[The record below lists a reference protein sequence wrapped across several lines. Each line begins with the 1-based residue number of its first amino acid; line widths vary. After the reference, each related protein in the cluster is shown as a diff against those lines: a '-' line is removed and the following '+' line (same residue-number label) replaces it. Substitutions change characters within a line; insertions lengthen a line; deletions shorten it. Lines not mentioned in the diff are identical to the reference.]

1 MIGTKRKAGRDTA
14 GQAFAAEGNGHFT
27 ESRRL
32 RQLPPAAPALAL
44 RALCLLDRAFSAGCT
59 IQAAL
64 QQVLEDTAR
73 RQEGGLAERDRH
85 LAAELAYGTLR
96 MENRLAFVLGKVL
109 RQPLKLPLPL
119 RRLLAVAAYGLLF
132 LDRLPAH
139 AVLHTAVDL
148 ARQLYGPGLAKV
160 VNGSLRS
167 VQRLGDAVQAP
178 DFYAGP
184 ADEESFFAEDAAA
197 AKKLRALALPEEELR
212 LARFHAVPRW
222 LVALWQQA
230 YGDEDCRALL
240 ARSGARPWQALR
252 VNASHP
258 QAAAL
263 KQALLACAPADGP
276 APQAVGR
283 WGVAF
288 APGQTPDAVQGEPLA
303 RLLEQ
308 GALSQQAAASQE
320 VMAAL
325 GLEDWLGRGW
335 PVWDACAGY
344 GGKSVQLLEQ
354 GGDVR
359 LCTDRSFSRLRQVPG
374 HCRRLGLALPHLALA
389 DASRPPVS
397 HWQGGI
403 IADVPCS
410 GLGVLARRPDLRRRP
425 RTALA
430 EHADL
435 QRAILKALAVRLEP
449 GAELAYITCTLH
461 PLENEQ
467 AVDWLLAEDSGLERL
482 VQWQTPHDHP
492 WLEGMF
498 AARLRRRG

>member
-14 GQAFAAEGNGHFT
+14 GQAFVAEGNGHFT

-44 RALCLLDRAFSAGCT
+44 RALCLLDSAFSAGCT

-148 ARQLYGPGLAKV
+148 ARQLYGPGLARV

-167 VQRLGDAVQAP
+167 VQRLGDAVRTP

-184 ADEESFFAEDAAA
+184 ADEETFFAEDAAA
-197 AKKLRALALPEEELR
+197 ARKLRSLALPEAELR
-212 LARFHAVPRW
+212 LARFHAV
-222 LVALWQQA
+222 Q
-230 YGDEDCRALL
+230 DEA
-240 ARSGARPWQALR
+240 
-252 VNASHP
+252 
-258 QAAAL
+258 
-263 KQALLACAPADGP
+263 
-276 APQAVGR
+276 
-283 WGVAF
+283 
-288 APGQTPDAVQGEPLA
+288 LA

-389 DASRPPVS
+389 DASRPPVVR
-397 HWQGGI
+397 WQGGI

-435 QRAILKALAVRLEP
+435 QRAILKALAARLEP

>member
-44 RALCLLDRAFSAGCT
+44 RALCLLDSAFSAGCT

-64 QQVLEDTAR
+64 QQVLEGTAR

-148 ARQLYGPGLAKV
+148 ARQLYGPGLARV

-167 VQRLGDAVQAP
+167 VQRLGDAVRTP

-184 ADEESFFAEDAAA
+184 ADEETFFAEDAAA
-197 AKKLRALALPEEELR
+197 ARKLRSLALPEAELR

-230 YGDEDCRALL
+230 YGDEACRALL
-240 ARSGARPWQALR
+240 AC
-252 VNASHP
+252 V
-258 QAAAL
+258 
-263 KQALLACAPADGP
+263 PADGP

-288 APGQTPDAVQGEPLA
+288 APGQTPAAVQDEALA

-344 GGKSVQLLEQ
+344 GGKSMQLLEQ

-389 DASRPPVS
+389 DASRPPVVR
-397 HWQGGI
+397 WQGGI

-435 QRAILKALAVRLEP
+435 QRAILKALAARLEP

-467 AVDWLLAEDSGLERL
+467 AVDWLLAEDSGLECL

>member
-44 RALCLLDRAFSAGCT
+44 RALCLLDSAFSAGCT

-109 RQPLKLPLPL
+109 QQPLKLPLPL

-148 ARQLYGPGLAKV
+148 ARQLYGPGLARV

-167 VQRLGDAVQAP
+167 VQRLGDAVRTP

-184 ADEESFFAEDAAA
+184 ADEETFFAEDAAA
-197 AKKLRALALPEEELR
+197 ARKLRSLVLPEAELR

-230 YGDEDCRALL
+230 YGDEACRALL

-252 VNASHP
+252 VNASRP
-258 QAAAL
+258 QAATL
-263 KQALLACAPADGP
+263 KQAVLACVPADGP

-283 WGVAF
+283 WGNFVNQEAYGYAVTNPALCRFPISVYIEADGCWHLATFFYESVWCFFIVLFILLMERGGRFRQRGDAF
-288 APGQTPDAVQGEPLA
+288 LWYLLFYGVERAVVEGLRTDSLMLGPVRVSQVLA
-303 RLLEQ
+303 AILAL
-308 GALSQQAAASQE
+308 GAL
-320 VMAAL
+320 VAL
-325 GLEDWLGRGW
+325 
-335 PVWDACAGY
+335 V
-344 GGKSVQLLEQ
+344 
-354 GGDVR
+354 VR
-359 LCTDRSFSRLRQVPG
+359 
-374 HCRRLGLALPHLALA
+374 
-389 DASRPPVS
+389 
-397 HWQGGI
+397 
-403 IADVPCS
+403 
-410 GLGVLARRPDLRRRP
+410 ARRRK
-425 RTALA
+425 
-430 EHADL
+430 
-435 QRAILKALAVRLEP
+435 KA
-449 GAELAYITCTLH
+449 
-461 PLENEQ
+461 
-467 AVDWLLAEDSGLERL
+467 
-482 VQWQTPHDHP
+482 
-492 WLEGMF
+492 
-498 AARLRRRG
+498 

>member
-1 MIGTKRKAGRDTA
+1 MIGTKRKAGRDTT

-32 RQLPPAAPALAL
+32 RKLPPAAPALAL
-44 RALCLLDRAFSAGCT
+44 RALCLLDSAFSAGCT

-184 ADEESFFAEDAAA
+184 ADEETFFAEDAAA
-197 AKKLRALALPEEELR
+197 AKKLRALALPEEELW

-230 YGDEDCRALL
+230 YGDEACRALL
-240 ARSGARPWQALR
+240 ARSGRPCASMPR
-252 VNASHP
+252 V
-258 QAAAL
+258 L
-263 KQALLACAPADGP
+263 
-276 APQAVGR
+276 
-283 WGVAF
+283 
-288 APGQTPDAVQGEPLA
+288 
-303 RLLEQ
+303 
-308 GALSQQAAASQE
+308 
-320 VMAAL
+320 
-325 GLEDWLGRGW
+325 
-335 PVWDACAGY
+335 
-344 GGKSVQLLEQ
+344 
-354 GGDVR
+354 
-359 LCTDRSFSRLRQVPG
+359 
-374 HCRRLGLALPHLALA
+374 
-389 DASRPPVS
+389 
-397 HWQGGI
+397 
-403 IADVPCS
+403 
-410 GLGVLARRPDLRRRP
+410 RP
-425 RTALA
+425 R
-430 EHADL
+430 
-435 QRAILKALAVRLEP
+435 P
-449 GAELAYITCTLH
+449 
-461 PLENEQ
+461 
-467 AVDWLLAEDSGLERL
+467 
-482 VQWQTPHDHP
+482 
-492 WLEGMF
+492 
-498 AARLRRRG
+498 

>member
-44 RALCLLDRAFSAGCT
+44 RALCLLDSSFSAGCT

-148 ARQLYGPGLAKV
+148 ARQLYGPGLARV

-167 VQRLGDAVQAP
+167 VQRLGDAVRTP

-184 ADEESFFAEDAAA
+184 ADEETFFAEDAAA
-197 AKKLRALALPEEELR
+197 ARKLRGLVLPEAELR

-230 YGDEDCRALL
+230 YGDEACRALL

-252 VNASHP
+252 VNASRP
-258 QAAAL
+258 QAATL
-263 KQALLACAPADGP
+263 KQALLACVPADGP

-288 APGQTPDAVQGEPLA
+288 APGQTPAAVQGEALA

-389 DASRPPVS
+389 DASRPPVVR
-397 HWQGGI
+397 WQGGI

-425 RTALA
+425 QTALA

-435 QRAILKALAVRLEP
+435 QRAILKALAARLEP

>member
-44 RALCLLDRAFSAGCT
+44 RALCLLDSAFSAGCT

-148 ARQLYGPGLAKV
+148 ARQLYGPGLARV

-167 VQRLGDAVQAP
+167 VQRLGDAVRTP

-184 ADEESFFAEDAAA
+184 ADEETFFAEDAAA
-197 AKKLRALALPEEELR
+197 ARKLRSLALPEAELR

-230 YGDEDCRALL
+230 YGDEACRALL

-252 VNASHP
+252 VNASRP
-258 QAAAL
+258 QAATL
-263 KQALLACAPADGP
+263 KQALLACVPADGP

-288 APGQTPDAVQGEPLA
+288 APGQTPAAVQGEALA

-335 PVWDACAGY
+335 PLLCRARLLLLADSSGHGIRRRSTRCKPKISRCTNSLPAVPMPWPRTMPCAGWPGA
-344 GGKSVQLLEQ
+344 GGSAPLWPRRGSL
-354 GGDVR
+354 
-359 LCTDRSFSRLRQVPG
+359 PG
-374 HCRRLGLALPHLALA
+374 AWA
-389 DASRPPVS
+389 ASRWPVRGPCPGPPCWTQAGGMRASSPPWTATPAPWRWSGPPGCVGLMPGWS
-397 HWQGGI
+397 H
-403 IADVPCS
+403 
-410 GLGVLARRPDLRRRP
+410 
-425 RTALA
+425 
-430 EHADL
+430 
-435 QRAILKALAVRLEP
+435 
-449 GAELAYITCTLH
+449 
-461 PLENEQ
+461 
-467 AVDWLLAEDSGLERL
+467 
-482 VQWQTPHDHP
+482 
-492 WLEGMF
+492 
-498 AARLRRRG
+498 RGHGS

>member
-14 GQAFAAEGNGHFT
+14 AQVFAAEGSGHFT

-44 RALCLLDRAFSAGCT
+44 RALCLLDSAFDAGCT

-73 RQEGGLAERDRH
+73 RQEGGLGERDRH

-139 AVLHTAVDL
+139 AVLHTAVEL
-148 ARQLYGPGLAKV
+148 ARQLYGPGLAEV

-167 VQRLGDAVQAP
+167 VQRLGDAVRTP

-184 ADEESFFAEDAAA
+184 ADEENFFAGDAAA
-197 AKKLRALALPEEELR
+197 ARKLRGLSLPEEGIR

-230 YGDEDCRALL
+230 YGDEACRALL

-252 VNASHP
+252 VNASRP
-258 QAAAL
+258 QAVAL
-263 KQALLACAPADGP
+263 KQALLACVPADGP
-276 APQAVGR
+276 APQTVGR

-288 APGQTPDAVQGEPLA
+288 APGQTPAAVQGEPLA

-325 GLEDWLGRGW
+325 GLQDWLGRGW

-354 GGDVR
+354 GG
-359 LCTDRSFSRLRQVPG
+359 
-374 HCRRLGLALPHLALA
+374 
-389 DASRPPVS
+389 
-397 HWQGGI
+397 I

-425 RTALA
+425 QAALA
-430 EHADL
+430 EHAGL
-435 QRAILKALAVRLEP
+435 QRAILKALAARLEL

-467 AVDWLLAEDSGLERL
+467 AVDWLLAEDSSLERL

>member
-1 MIGTKRKAGRDTA
+1 MGEG
-14 GQAFAAEGNGHFT
+14 GQFA

-32 RQLPPAAPALAL
+32 RQLPPTAPALAL
-44 RALCLLDRAFSAGCT
+44 RALCLLDSAFSAGCT

-64 QQVLEDTAR
+64 QQVLEDTVR

-96 MENRLAFVLGKVL
+96 MENRLAFILGTVL
-109 RQPLKLPLPL
+109 RRPLKLPLPL
-119 RRLLAVAAYGLLF
+119 RRLLAVAVYGLLF

-148 ARQLYGPGLAKV
+148 ARQLYGQGLAKV

-167 VQRLGDAVQAP
+167 VQRLGEAVQQP

-184 ADEESFFAEDAAA
+184 ADEEGFFAEDAT
-197 AKKLRALALPEEELR
+197 RRPPPVALPEEELR

-222 LVALWQQA
+222 LVALWRQA
-230 YGDEDCRALL
+230 YGDGACRALL

-252 VNASHP
+252 VNAARP

-263 KQALLACAPADGP
+263 KQELLARIPENGP

-288 APGQTPDAVQGEPLA
+288 APGRTPDAVRGVPLA

-325 GLEDWLGRGW
+325 GLHDWLERGL

-354 GGDVR
+354 GGDVC
-359 LCTDRSFSRLRQVPG
+359 LCTDRSFARLRQLPG
-374 HCRRLGLALPHLALA
+374 HCRRLGLALPHTALA
-389 DASRPPVS
+389 DASRPPVVR
-397 HWQGGI
+397 WGGGI

-425 RTALA
+425 ATALA

-435 QRAILKALAVRLEP
+435 QRAILTALAARLEP

-467 AVDWLLAEDSGLERL
+467 AVDWLLERDSSLERL
-482 VQWQTPHDHP
+482 AQWQTPHDHP

-498 AARLRRRG
+498 AARLRRR

>member
-44 RALCLLDRAFSAGCT
+44 RALCLLDSAFSAGCT

-167 VQRLGDAVQAP
+167 VQRLGDAVRTP

-184 ADEESFFAEDAAA
+184 ADEETFFAEDAAA
-197 AKKLRALALPEEELR
+197 ARKLRSLALPEAELR

-230 YGDEDCRALL
+230 YGDEACRALL

-252 VNASHP
+252 VNASRP

-263 KQALLACAPADGP
+263 KQALLACVPADGP

-288 APGQTPDAVQGEPLA
+288 APGQTPAAVQDE
-303 RLLEQ
+303 LL
-308 GALSQQAAASQE
+308 S
-320 VMAAL
+320 
-325 GLEDWLGRGW
+325 R
-335 PVWDACAGY
+335 
-344 GGKSVQLLEQ
+344 LLEQ

-389 DASRPPVS
+389 DASRPPVVR
-397 HWQGGI
+397 WQGGI

-435 QRAILKALAVRLEP
+435 QRAILKALAARLEP

>member
-44 RALCLLDRAFSAGCT
+44 RALCLLDSAFSAGCT

-148 ARQLYGPGLAKV
+148 ARQLYGPGLARV

-167 VQRLGDAVQAP
+167 VQRLGDAVRTP

-184 ADEESFFAEDAAA
+184 ADEETFFAEDAAA
-197 AKKLRALALPEEELR
+197 ARKLRSLALPEAELR

-230 YGDEDCRALL
+230 YGDEACRALL

-252 VNASHP
+252 VNASRP

-263 KQALLACAPADGP
+263 KQALLACVPADGP

-288 APGQTPDAVQGEPLA
+288 APGQTPAAVQDEPLS

-320 VMAAL
+320 VMVAL

-344 GGKSVQLLEQ
+344 GG
-354 GGDVR
+354 
-359 LCTDRSFSRLRQVPG
+359 
-374 HCRRLGLALPHLALA
+374 
-389 DASRPPVS
+389 
-397 HWQGGI
+397 
-403 IADVPCS
+403 
-410 GLGVLARRPDLRRRP
+410 
-425 RTALA
+425 
-430 EHADL
+430 
-435 QRAILKALAVRLEP
+435 
-449 GAELAYITCTLH
+449 
-461 PLENEQ
+461 
-467 AVDWLLAEDSGLERL
+467 
-482 VQWQTPHDHP
+482 
-492 WLEGMF
+492 
-498 AARLRRRG
+498 

>member
-1 MIGTKRKAGRDTA
+1 MIGTTRKAGRDTA
-14 GQAFAAEGNGHFT
+14 AQVFAAEGSGHFT

-44 RALCLLDRAFSAGCT
+44 RALCLLDGAFSAGCT

-96 MENRLAFVLGKVL
+96 MENRLAFVLGTVL

-148 ARQLYGPGLAKV
+148 ARQLYGPGLARV

-197 AKKLRALALPEEELR
+197 ARKLRSLALPEEELR

-230 YGDEDCRALL
+230 YGDEACRA
-240 ARSGARPWQALR
+240 
-252 VNASHP
+252 
-258 QAAAL
+258 
-263 KQALLACAPADGP
+263 
-276 APQAVGR
+276 
-283 WGVAF
+283 
-288 APGQTPDAVQGEPLA
+288 
-303 RLLEQ
+303 
-308 GALSQQAAASQE
+308 
-320 VMAAL
+320 
-325 GLEDWLGRGW
+325 
-335 PVWDACAGY
+335 
-344 GGKSVQLLEQ
+344 
-354 GGDVR
+354 
-359 LCTDRSFSRLRQVPG
+359 VPG
-374 HCRRLGLALPHLALA
+374 RVPGRRC
-389 DASRPPVS
+389 ASMPRV
-397 HWQGGI
+397 
-403 IADVPCS
+403 
-410 GLGVLARRPDLRRRP
+410 RRPGP
-425 RTALA
+425 
-430 EHADL
+430 
-435 QRAILKALAVRLEP
+435 
-449 GAELAYITCTLH
+449 
-461 PLENEQ
+461 
-467 AVDWLLAEDSGLERL
+467 
-482 VQWQTPHDHP
+482 
-492 WLEGMF
+492 
-498 AARLRRRG
+498 

>member
-1 MIGTKRKAGRDTA
+1 M
-14 GQAFAAEGNGHFT
+14 
-27 ESRRL
+27 
-32 RQLPPAAPALAL
+32 
-44 RALCLLDRAFSAGCT
+44 
-59 IQAAL
+59 
-64 QQVLEDTAR
+64 
-73 RQEGGLAERDRH
+73 
-85 LAAELAYGTLR
+85 
-96 MENRLAFVLGKVL
+96 
-109 RQPLKLPLPL
+109 
-119 RRLLAVAAYGLLF
+119 
-132 LDRLPAH
+132 
-139 AVLHTAVDL
+139 
-148 ARQLYGPGLAKV
+148 
-160 VNGSLRS
+160 
-167 VQRLGDAVQAP
+167 
-178 DFYAGP
+178 
-184 ADEESFFAEDAAA
+184 
-197 AKKLRALALPEEELR
+197 
-212 LARFHAVPRW
+212 
-222 LVALWQQA
+222 
-230 YGDEDCRALL
+230 
-240 ARSGARPWQALR
+240 
-252 VNASHP
+252 
-258 QAAAL
+258 
-263 KQALLACAPADGP
+263 LACVPADGP

-288 APGQTPDAVQGEPLA
+288 APGQTPAAVQGEALA

-389 DASRPPVS
+389 DASRPPVAR
-397 HWQGGI
+397 WQGGI

-425 RTALA
+425 WTALA

-435 QRAILKALAVRLEP
+435 QRAILKALAARLEP